1 LNTILTV
8 SAINSYIASR
18 FREDINLRGVLIRG
32 EISDF
37 KRYPKALYFTLKDA
51 DSVLKCV
58 MWADSAAYL
67 RFEPENGMDVIA
79 EGSVSC
85 YEKNGIYQLYVSD
98 LTPGGI
104 GKLALSFE
112 QTKAKLEAAG
122 LFDEAKK
129 RRLPTFPKKI
139 AVVAG
144 ENSAALRDIENILK
158 RRNPL
163 IEIEVFPTLVQGEA
177 APPAIAEA
185 IKKADKS
192 GADIIICGR
201 GGGSYE
207 DLFCFS
213 TETVAKAV
221 GSTKTPIISAVGHE
235 TDTSLSDFAADLR
248 APTPS
253 AAAELAVPDVYF
265 ILETFEKRLMNV
277 RPERKLED
285 SALILKSL
293 ERRLKNAA
301 ENRITDYEGRL
312 ARDLAKLEA
321 VNPLSI
327 LARGYAVVRKNGVA
341 ITGINSL
348 NAGDEI
354 KLTMQDGELSATITS
369 KELSNGT

>member
-1 LNTILTV
+1 LNTVLTV

-18 FREDINLRGVLIRG
+18 FREDNNLRGVLIRG

-51 DSVLKCV
+51 DGVIKCV

-98 LTPGGI
+98 MTPGGI
-104 GKLALSFE
+104 GKLAVLFE

-122 LFDEAKK
+122 LFDEEKK

-185 IKKADKS
+185 IKKADES

-213 TETVAKAV
+213 TEIVAKAV
-221 GSTKTPIISAVGHE
+221 GTTKTPIISAVGHE

-253 AAAELAVPDVYF
+253 AAAELAVPDAYLL
-265 ILETFEKRLMNV
+265 LETFEKRLKNV

-293 ERRLKNAA
+293 ERRLRSASENALNTA
-301 ENRITDYEGRL
+301 EARL
-312 ARDLAKLEA
+312 IRDIKSLEA
-321 VNPLSI
+321 VSPLSV
-327 LARGYAVVRKNGVA
+327 LSRGYAVVRKGGAA

-348 NAGDEI
+348 KAGDEI
-354 KLTMQDGELSATITS
+354 KLTMQDGELTATIIS
-369 KELSNGT
+369 EESN